1 MCVCDKHRPCLSLH
15 LECFKALLPR
25 KTSSNSTDTQKPSR
39 STVLARAVSQTHNIY
54 IYIGEALDHLF
65 FMTYFCTYA
74 IHKVLWQGLIFHA
87 FNAVFPRSSCTF
99 STLPTMFF
107 HTFPVHFPHFH
118 RCFSTHSPHIFHAFS
133 VVYSTHSP
141 RITILCSIV
150 PSLFFSARSRLIVY
164 TSCVVAHTS
173 KTAAI

>member
-1 MCVCDKHRPCLSLH
+1 
-15 LECFKALLPR
+15 
-25 KTSSNSTDTQKPSR
+25 
-39 STVLARAVSQTHNIY
+39 
-54 IYIGEALDHLF
+54 
-65 FMTYFCTYA
+65 MTYFCTYA

-141 RITILCSIV
+141 HITILCSIV

-173 KTAAI
+173 KTAAIWVWVFFLCLCACAAAGYRSCRPASKNFFVQAMCHAMRLCQHQFISHYWFTEWDIARF